1 MLVIILDILNLIFIV
16 AIAAAFFYM
25 HNRQSKRIAA
35 LEKELAHRGEVLDH
49 SSCYRATAVKL
60 ADTKGDPESFL
71 DTLKQFMG
79 SKVKISMT
87 NLDIKNP
94 DFPEQLKTLP
104 KDVLIELLDTL
115 KEQEEFR
122 GANVVQLELE
132 KRVEE

>member
-60 ADTKGDPESFL
+60 AYTKGDPESVL
-71 DTLKQFMG
+71 DELKKFMG
-79 SKVKISMT
+79 SKVKMSMT
-87 NLDIKNP
+87 NVDIKAP
-94 DFPEQLKTLP
+94 DFPQHLKTLP
-104 KDVLIELLDTL
+104 KDVLTELLDTL
-115 KEQEEFR
+115 RREEEFEAA
-122 GANVVQLELE
+122 GVVHREIE
-132 KRVEE
+132 